1 MTASSSESES
11 LMGDMGQDSLACG
24 PRPRNADASCL
35 EIALALQPR
44 AGAFFFAVTGG
55 YLAQGRAFYALG
67 GLEAERC
74 ACEIRLRAERKAS
87 RRKRA
92 A

>member
-1 MTASSSESES
+1 
-11 LMGDMGQDSLACG
+11 MGDMGHDSLACG

-35 EIALALQPR
+35 EIALALQPS
-44 AGAFFFAVTGG
+44 AGAFFAVTGG

-87 RRKRA
+87 RKRGLSKGA
-92 A
+92 RGVWDESAG